1 MIVGVM
7 TVRILALSD
16 HLAVHRN
23 DKATKRALNMLVH
36 QRQKMLKYLR
46 RKAPDRYKAV
56 LEEIGLDDIAVVQEV
71 R

>member
-1 MIVGVM
+1 M

-16 HLAVHRN
+16 HLETNRG
-23 DKATKRALNMLVH
+23 DKRTKRALNMLVH

-46 RKAPDRYKAV
+46 RTEPVRYKAV
-56 LEEIGLDDIAVVQEV
+56 LEKIGLDDIAVVQEV